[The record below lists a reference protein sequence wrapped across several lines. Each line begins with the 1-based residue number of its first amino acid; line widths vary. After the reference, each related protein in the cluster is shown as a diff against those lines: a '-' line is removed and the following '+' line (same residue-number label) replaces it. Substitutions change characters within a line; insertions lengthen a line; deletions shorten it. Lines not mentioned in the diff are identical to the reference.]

1 MTLLERCL
9 GRSASELAAFSPE
22 ALLDLKKQA
31 ADALATA
38 KANVEWIDRAL
49 DLRYSHIAA
58 QQRLAAEKDTGTV
71 SFADGDIR
79 VSVELPKK
87 VEWDQAQ
94 LARIVER
101 IRAAGK
107 DPAEFVE
114 VTYRISET
122 RYNAWPASLRSSF
135 DAARTLKTGKP
146 SFRLSSPGDES

>member
-1 MTLLERCL
+1 MTLLERFI
-9 GRSASELAAFSPE
+9 GRPASELADFAPE
-22 ALLDLKKQA
+22 LLLDLKQQA
-31 ADALATA
+31 VDALATA
-38 KANVEWIDRAL
+38 KANADWIDRAL
-49 DLRYSHIAA
+49 DLRYSRTAVQA
-58 QQRLAAEKDTGTV
+58 RLAAGKDSGTV

-87 VEWDQAQ
+87 IDWDQAQ

-101 IRAAGK
+101 IRAAGE

-122 RYNAWPASLRSSF
+122 QYNAWPASLRSSF

-146 SFRLSSPGDES
+146 TFRLSMTEDEP

>member
-1 MTLLERCL
+1 MTLLERCM
-9 GRSASELAAFSPE
+9 GRPASELADYPPE
-22 ALLDLKKQA
+22 MLLDLKKQT

-38 KANVEWIDRAL
+38 KANADWIDQAL
-49 DLRYSHIAA
+49 DLRYGRIAA

-71 SFADGDIR
+71 TFSDGDIR

-122 RYNAWPASLRSSF
+122 RYNAWPASLRTSF

-146 SFRLSSPGDES
+146 SFRLSSSGDEA

>member
-1 MTLLERCL
+1 MTLLERCM
-9 GRSASELAAFSPE
+9 GRPASELADYSPE
-22 ALLDLKKQA
+22 MLLDLKKQA
-31 ADALATA
+31 AEALATA
-38 KANVEWIDRAL
+38 KANADWIDRAL
-49 DLRYSHIAA
+49 DLKYGYIAA
-58 QQRLAAEKDTGTV
+58 QQRLAADKDTGTV

-122 RYNAWPASLRSSF
+122 RYNAWPPSLRTSF

-146 SFRLSSPGDES
+146 SFRLSAPGDEA